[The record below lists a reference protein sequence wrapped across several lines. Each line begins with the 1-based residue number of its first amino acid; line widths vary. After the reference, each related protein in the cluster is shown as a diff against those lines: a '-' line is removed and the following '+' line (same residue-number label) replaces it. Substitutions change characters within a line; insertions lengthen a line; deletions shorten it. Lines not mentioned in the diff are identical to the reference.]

1 VPSPNRSVGIRGPLA
16 KWRIKAIPE
25 AGRTVF
31 VRMDETRFNTIKH
44 WDLIEPGPFSL
55 PSDTFSFA
63 GSCAYYFDRHRR
75 PRMIRPR

>member
-16 KWRIKAIPE
+16 KWRLKAIPE

-44 WDLIEPGPFSL
+44 WDLIVPGPFSR
-55 PSDTFSFA
+55 FVN
-63 GSCAYYFDRHRR
+63 
-75 PRMIRPR
+75 